1 MELGW
6 EAKHRGRVHLQD
18 EHLMRWKSR
27 WKAAIC
33 LKLTATQEQGS
44 KVDATNGG
52 QV

>member
-27 WKAAIC
+27 LKTAAFHTV
-33 LKLTATQEQGS
+33 LLEADRNPGARE
-44 KVDATNGG
+44 
-52 QV
+52 